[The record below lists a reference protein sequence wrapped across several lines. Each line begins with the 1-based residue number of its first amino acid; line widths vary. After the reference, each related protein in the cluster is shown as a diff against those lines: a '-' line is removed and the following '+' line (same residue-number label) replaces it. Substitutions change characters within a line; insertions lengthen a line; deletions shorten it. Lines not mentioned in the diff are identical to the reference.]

1 MSAMSFVLPAAL
13 LLLSYLI
20 GSIPFSFLVVHL
32 IARSDIRRHGSGNVG
47 ATNVLR
53 NFGKLPGFIALLLDL
68 GKGYTAVT
76 IASVVVSVS
85 DWPFPQPGPGVLH
98 SSAFWI
104 GLSALCAILGHMF
117 PLWLRFHGGKGVATG
132 TGTYLA
138 IDPMAIGIATLIF
151 LVLVIAT
158 RYVSL
163 ASISA
168 AAAVPVLMRFVTHQ
182 PFWTLIFSII
192 IAMAIILRHR
202 GNIERLAAGTE
213 RKIGGGKE
221 DR

>member
-1 MSAMSFVLPAAL
+1 
-13 LLLSYLI
+13 
-20 GSIPFSFLVVHL
+20 
-32 IARSDIRRHGSGNVG
+32 
-47 ATNVLR
+47 
-53 NFGKLPGFIALLLDL
+53 
-68 GKGYTAVT
+68 
-76 IASVVVSVS
+76 
-85 DWPFPQPGPGVLH
+85 
-98 SSAFWI
+98 
-104 GLSALCAILGHMF
+104 MF

-132 TGTYLA
+132 TGTFLA

-151 LVLVIAT
+151 LILVIAT

-213 RKIGGGKE
+213 RKIGGRE